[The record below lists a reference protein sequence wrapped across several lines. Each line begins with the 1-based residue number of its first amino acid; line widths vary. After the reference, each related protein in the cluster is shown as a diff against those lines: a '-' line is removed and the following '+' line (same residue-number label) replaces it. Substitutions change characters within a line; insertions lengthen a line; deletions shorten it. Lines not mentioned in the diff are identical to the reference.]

1 VVGAI
6 SVRIQNE
13 YLPLPLW
20 VKIVSKAAKAVNAP
34 PTMALRGGAVVEFPS
49 WALKAFV
56 LDPPT

>member
-1 VVGAI
+1 MNT
-6 SVRIQNE
+6 SP
-13 YLPLPLW
+13 YPFW